1 MHRFLN
7 VDSAR
12 SHAHTLKPVS
22 TVLPQPPDP
31 ATVRPQAV
39 LEEAMQKIST
49 SWAKGGIDY
58 VFACSQL
65 KAIRQDLV
73 VGWMHLCL

>member
-1 MHRFLN
+1 MHRFLSI
-7 VDSAR
+7 DSAR
-12 SHAHTLKPVS
+12 SHAHTLKPVF
-22 TVLPQPPDP
+22 TVRPQPPDP

-39 LEEAMQKIST
+39 LEEAMQKISS
-49 SWAKGGIDY
+49 SWTKGGIDY

-73 VGWMHLCL
+73 VGWMQLCL